1 MYVHPFK
8 TFRIPNPC
16 SEPRKSRKG
25 DLPKPCASSS
35 PHVMPVSHESVRMKL
50 ITSLIINLLLAVS
63 CWHFVSGK
71 RFDRKGSTNSKVALN
86 RLLILPTAI
95 ISLCALPSLF
105 QTPSHFWSLQLDFWY
120 ANSAT
125 LIAQYYS
132 LFSNLLCIRCIAC
145 PSYRPPAYSSVS
157 SNHSIIFW
165 ASSSR
170 VQVRPVRPRQMLKT
184 IRIGNFTPQTK
195 RSTLTQTVMEMVES
209 FWFSNGLGE
218 TCLCS
223 LDQFLLSVSN
233 LHVMEWNSSL
243 YLFPLQ
249 LSCDSPQA
257 ADIHILCT
265 VFCWRIFPVHSLL
278 ESLVSTNSCPVL

>member
-25 DLPKPCASSS
+25 DLPNPCASSS
-35 PHVMPVSHESVRMKL
+35 PLVMPVSHESVRMKL

-105 QTPSHFWSLQLDFWY
+105 QTPRHFWSLHLDFWY

-125 LIAQYYS
+125 LIAQYYRFVFKSS
-132 LFSNLLCIRCIAC
+132 LHPLHSLSFISPSCLLLCQFKSLNHLLSLLISRAS
-145 PSYRPPAYSSVS
+145 PATPNAKDHSYWKPYSANQTIHSYTDCDGNGRKLLIFQWLGRNLFVFFGSVS
-157 SNHSIIFW
+157 SKCQQFTCHRMEFISVSFSTPTQLRF
-165 ASSSR
+165 ASSCGY
-170 VQVRPVRPRQMLKT
+170 PYPLYC
-184 IRIGNFTPQTK
+184 
-195 RSTLTQTVMEMVES
+195 LLLAD
-209 FWFSNGLGE
+209 FS
-218 TCLCS
+218 
-223 LDQFLLSVSN
+223 
-233 LHVMEWNSSL
+233 
-243 YLFPLQ
+243 
-249 LSCDSPQA
+249 
-257 ADIHILCT
+257 CT
-265 VFCWRIFPVHSLL
+265 
-278 ESLVSTNSCPVL
+278 